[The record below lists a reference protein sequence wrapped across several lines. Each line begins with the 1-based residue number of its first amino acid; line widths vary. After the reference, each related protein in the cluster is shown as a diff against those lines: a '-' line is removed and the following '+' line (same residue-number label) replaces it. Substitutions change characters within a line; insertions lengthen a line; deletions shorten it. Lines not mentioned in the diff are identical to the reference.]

1 MLYDLIIFPIEF
13 LVGIIFSF
21 FTGHFSRF
29 GIIGAIFG
37 VSFVINILALPI
49 YNVADALQEK
59 ERKIAKALEY
69 RVKRIKKA
77 FKGDEQFMVLQTY
90 YRQNNYH
97 PLYVLRSSLSILIEI
112 PFFIAAYHFLSHC
125 EALKGSSF
133 WIFHDLGKPDVLF
146 SIGAFQINILPILMT
161 LINFVSGA
169 VYTKEAPA
177 REKIQLYVVA
187 FIFLALLYYS
197 PSGLVIYWILN
208 NLFSLFKN
216 VVKKQKNPGKIFHI
230 IMSVIVTLVGIV
242 FCLKTH
248 SLSKRGIIVL
258 FVLAVIFVD
267 KIISFAKSFA
277 KNKIFTKEIDD
288 KADFV
293 LLCTSGLG
301 IALLAG
307 FFLPVN
313 VISSSPLEFSFLGK
327 TSSPF
332 TYIKDAFFVFAG
344 FTVVWPVIIYK
355 MFGKN
360 VRVVEARIFAFLF
373 LVALANTFLF
383 KFNYGEI
390 SATFMMN
397 PEVFIKG
404 MTLFNIAGPVVF
416 VLLVLVL
423 FYFVEKL
430 NLSSYLRIFLIA
442 ICVAT
447 LGLGLPKAAFINS
460 QYKTELAKRNTKEK
474 MELKPIYHFTKT
486 GKNVVFI
493 FLDRAVSS
501 LFSEIIDE
509 NSQFKESLTGF
520 TYYPNTLSYGNYTFL
535 GALPMLG
542 GYDYIPDEMN
552 KRSAET
558 IAEKKIESALVMPAI
573 FSDAGFDVTLTDS
586 PADKSIWP
594 KGYKPKT
601 LPEYNSYNIIGE
613 FEGEYNKEL
622 NIEIEDNTD
631 EIINKE
637 LKKFVVINISFPSM
651 REKIDKEFKIIDDLH
666 RFYGGYLV
674 RLLKNLSVLYYLNK
688 LTDFSVE
695 KNQFIYMTNELN
707 HQPFLLNKD
716 YLTPVEK
723 TNPMWKIPIN
733 MDWLYRTYHDVGF
746 ASLKTLCAWF
756 DFLKQ
761 NGVYDNTRI
770 IIVSDHGYSLQT
782 QNFRDFPNPCLP
794 NAFNPIFMVKDFNA
808 KGGFKYNYEFMTNAD
823 SIFFAKKDLNLS
835 DVNPYTNKKF
845 VQRKDEGANVLF
857 SSVVPTVKWISSH
870 CIYEYDEDKSFHIT
884 SNIFDPANWTLLKDY
899 KKEEG
904 SK

>member
-13 LVGIIFSF
+13 LVEIIFNF

-69 RVKRIKKA
+69 RVKKIKKA
-77 FKGDEQFMVLQTY
+77 FKGDEQFMMLQTY

-125 EALKGSSF
+125 DALHEASF
-133 WIFHDLGKPDVLF
+133 WIFKNLGKPDALF
-146 SIGAFQINILPILMT
+146 SIGFFQINVLPILMT

-177 REKIQLYVVA
+177 REKVQLYVVA

-216 VVKKQKNPGKIFHI
+216 IVKKQQNPGKIFHI
-230 IMSVIVTLVGIV
+230 IMSVIVSLVGIV

-258 FVLAVIFVD
+258 FVIAVIFID
-267 KIISFAKSFA
+267 KIISFAKRFA

-288 KADFV
+288 KADFI

-344 FTVVWPVIIYK
+344 FTVVWPIIIYK

-360 VRVVEARIFAFLF
+360 VRVVEARLFALLF
-373 LVALANTFLF
+373 LIALANTFLF

-416 VLLVLVL
+416 VLLVVAL
-423 FYFVEKL
+423 FYFVEKFD
-430 NLSSYLRIFLIA
+430 LSSYLRIFLIA

-460 QYKTELAKRNTKEK
+460 QYKTELAKRNAKEK
-474 MELKPIYHFTKT
+474 MELKPIYHFSKT

-501 LFSEIIDE
+501 LFSEIIDGNTE
-509 NSQFKESLTGF
+509 FKESLKGF

-535 GALPMLG
+535 GALSMLG
-542 GYDYIPDEMN
+542 GYDYIPDELN
-552 KRSAET
+552 KRLDET
-558 IAEKKIESALVMPAI
+558 IDFKRVESSLVMPAI
-573 FSDAGFDVTLTDS
+573 FSDAGFEVTLADS
-586 PADKSIWP
+586 FADKNDWP
-594 KGYKPKT
+594 EGYKPKFV
-601 LPEYNSYNIIGE
+601 PEYKAYKVIGE
-613 FEGEYNKEL
+613 FSEDYKKEL
-622 NIEIEDNTD
+622 NIEIQNDTD
-631 EIINKE
+631 EIVNNE
-637 LKKFVVINISFPSM
+637 LKKFVVINMVFPSM
-651 REKIDKEFKIIDDLH
+651 RKKIDKKF
-666 RFYGGYLV
+666 
-674 RLLKNLSVLYYLNK
+674 KNLDEVHRLYNDYLLGFIKNTSALYYLNK
-688 LTDFSVE
+688 LTDFSGK

-707 HQPFLLNKD
+707 HEPYLLKED
-716 YLTPVEK
+716 HLTPVEK
-723 TNPMWKIPIN
+723 DNPFWQLPKTVE
-733 MDWLYRTYHDVGF
+733 WLKRTYDDV
-746 ASLKTLCAWF
+746 AITSLKTLCTWF
-756 DFLKQ
+756 DYLKQ
-761 NGVYDNTRI
+761 NDVYDNTRI
-770 IIVSDHGYSLQT
+770 IIVSDHGFPLRT
-782 QNFRDFPNPCLP
+782 QNFSNFPEPRIP

-808 KGGFKYNYEFMTNAD
+808 NSDFGYDNSFMTNAD
-823 SIFFAKKDLNLS
+823 SIFFAKKDLGIS
-835 DVNPYTNKKF
+835 DINPYTNKKF

-857 SSVVPTVKWISSH
+857 SLIVPSAKWCSSH
-870 CIYEYDEDKSFHIT
+870 NTYEYDEDKSFHVT
-884 SNIFDPANWTLLKDY
+884 SDIFNPANWTLLKDY
-899 KKEEG
+899 KKEES

>member
-13 LVGIIFSF
+13 LVGIIFNF

-77 FKGDEQFMVLQTY
+77 FKGDEQFMMLQTY

-125 EALKGSSF
+125 EALHEASF
-133 WIFHDLGKPDVLF
+133 WIFKDLGKPDALF
-146 SIGAFQINILPILMT
+146 SIGFFQINVLPILMT

-177 REKIQLYVVA
+177 REKVQLYVVA

-216 VVKKQKNPGKIFHI
+216 IVKKQQNSGKIFHI
-230 IMSVIVTLVGIV
+230 IMSVIVLLVGIV

-248 SLSKRGIIVL
+248 SFSKRVIIVL
-258 FVLAVIFVD
+258 FVIAVIFID
-267 KIISFAKSFA
+267 KIISFAKRFA

-288 KADFV
+288 KADFI

-344 FTVVWPVIIYK
+344 FTVVWPIIIYK

-360 VRVVEARIFAFLF
+360 VRVVEARLFALLF
-373 LVALANTFLF
+373 LIALANTFLF

-404 MTLFNIAGPVVF
+404 MTVFNIAGPVVF
-416 VLLVLVL
+416 VLLVATL
-423 FYFVEKL
+423 FYFVEKFD
-430 NLSSYLRIFLIA
+430 LSSYLRIFLIA

-474 MELKPIYHFTKT
+474 MELKPIYHFSKT

-509 NSQFKESLTGF
+509 NTEFKESLKGF
-520 TYYPNTLSYGNYTFL
+520 TYYPNTLSYGNYTYS
-535 GALPMLG
+535 GSVAMLG
-542 GYDYIPDEMN
+542 GYEYCPEELN
-552 KRSAET
+552 KREN
-558 IAEKKIESALVMPAI
+558 ESISDKWNEAALVLPAI
-573 FSDAGFDVTLTDS
+573 FGLGNYDVTLSDS
-586 PADKSIWP
+586 FGTEDKISKGFKPSYVP
-594 KGYKPKT
+594 KMQFLNVIGQFDNEYK
-601 LPEYNSYNIIGE
+601 
-613 FEGEYNKEL
+613 
-622 NIEIEDNTD
+622 
-631 EIINKE
+631 
-637 LKKFVVINISFPSM
+637 
-651 REKIDKEFKIIDDLH
+651 KEFSINETKNVDVHINAGLKQFMVLQIVFPLLRKNVYKIQNKNAISILFDKGFETFIDNAA
-666 RFYGGYLV
+666 G
-674 RLLKNLSVLYYLNK
+674 LYYMNE
-688 LTDFSVE
+688 LTDFTAE
-695 KNQFIYMTNELN
+695 KNQFIYIRNDLN
-707 HQPFLLNKD
+707 HEPYPLKEDYFTPCDSSDLVGNEAQNLNLVKRTYDDCAKMTLKCLCKWID
-716 YLTPVEK
+716 YLKKNE
-723 TNPMWKIPIN
+723 
-733 MDWLYRTYHDVGF
+733 
-746 ASLKTLCAWF
+746 
-756 DFLKQ
+756 
-761 NGVYDNTRI
+761 VYDNTRI
-770 IIVSDHGYSLQT
+770 VIVADHGFHLQT
-782 QNFRDFPNPCLP
+782 SYFKNFEDPVTPN
-794 NAFNPIFMVKDFNA
+794 NFNPLLLLKDFDSNFE
-808 KGGFKYNYEFMTNAD
+808 FKTDNSFMTNAD
-823 SIFFAKKDLNLS
+823 SLFLAKSGLGLTDK
-835 DVNPYTNKKF
+835 NPYTGNYLKPLK
-845 VQRKDEGANVLF
+845 EHGINVF
-857 SSVVPTVKWISSH
+857 MSPVVPTANYCSSH
-870 CIYEYDEDKSFHIT
+870 AKYEIDKNKAWHIT
-884 SNIFDPANWTLLKDY
+884 SDIFNPANWTLLKDY
-899 KKEEG
+899 KKEES

>member
-13 LVGIIFSF
+13 LVGIIFNF

-69 RVKRIKKA
+69 RVKKIKKA
-77 FKGDEQFMVLQTY
+77 FKGDEQFMMLQTY

-125 EALKGSSF
+125 EALHEASF
-133 WIFHDLGKPDVLF
+133 WIFKDLGKPDALF
-146 SIGAFQINILPILMT
+146 SIGFFQINVLPILMT

-177 REKIQLYVVA
+177 REKVQLYVVA

-216 VVKKQKNPGKIFHI
+216 IVKKQQNPGKIFHI
-230 IMSVIVTLVGIV
+230 IMSVIVLLVGIV

-248 SLSKRGIIVL
+248 SFSKRGIIVL
-258 FVLAVIFVD
+258 FVIAVIFID
-267 KIISFAKSFA
+267 KIISFAKRFA

-288 KADFV
+288 KADFI

-332 TYIKDAFFVFAG
+332 TYIKDTFFVFAG
-344 FTVVWPVIIYK
+344 FTVVWPIIIYK

-360 VRVVEARIFAFLF
+360 VRVVEARLFALLF
-373 LVALANTFLF
+373 LIALANTFLF

-404 MTLFNIAGPVVF
+404 MTVFNIAGPVVF
-416 VLLVLVL
+416 VLLVATL
-423 FYFVEKL
+423 FYFVEKFD
-430 NLSSYLRIFLIA
+430 LSSYLRIFLIA

-474 MELKPIYHFTKT
+474 MELKPIYHFSKT

-501 LFSEIIDE
+501 LFSEIIDGNTE
-509 NSQFKESLTGF
+509 FKESLKGF
-520 TYYPNTLSYGNYTFL
+520 TYYPNTLSYGNYTYS
-535 GALPMLG
+535 GSVAMLG
-542 GYDYIPDEMN
+542 GYEYCPEELN
-552 KRSAET
+552 KREN
-558 IAEKKIESALVMPAI
+558 ESISDKWNEAALVLPAI
-573 FSDAGFDVTLTDS
+573 FGLGNYDVTLSDS
-586 PADKSIWP
+586 FGTEDKISKGFKPSYVPKMQFLNVIGQFDNEYKKEFSINETKNVDVHINAGLKQFMVLQIVFP
-594 KGYKPKT
+594 LLRKNVYK
-601 LPEYNSYNIIGE
+601 IQ
-613 FEGEYNKEL
+613 NK
-622 NIEIEDNTD
+622 NA
-631 EIINKE
+631 
-637 LKKFVVINISFPSM
+637 ISILF
-651 REKIDKEFKIIDDLH
+651 DKEFETFIDNAA
-666 RFYGGYLV
+666 G
-674 RLLKNLSVLYYLNK
+674 LYYMNE
-688 LTDFSVE
+688 LTDFTAE
-695 KNQFIYMTNELN
+695 KNQFIYIRNDLN
-707 HQPFLLNKD
+707 HEPYPLKEDYFTPCDSSDLVGNEAQNLNLVKRTYDDCAKMTLKCLCKWID
-716 YLTPVEK
+716 YLKKNE
-723 TNPMWKIPIN
+723 
-733 MDWLYRTYHDVGF
+733 
-746 ASLKTLCAWF
+746 
-756 DFLKQ
+756 
-761 NGVYDNTRI
+761 VYDNTRI
-770 IIVSDHGYSLQT
+770 VIVADHGFHLQT
-782 QNFRDFPNPCLP
+782 SYFKNFEDPVTPN
-794 NAFNPIFMVKDFNA
+794 NFNPLLLLKDFDSNFE
-808 KGGFKYNYEFMTNAD
+808 FKTDNSFMTNAD
-823 SIFFAKKDLNLS
+823 SLFLAKSGLGLTDK
-835 DVNPYTNKKF
+835 NPYTGNYLKPLK
-845 VQRKDEGANVLF
+845 EHGINVF
-857 SSVVPTVKWISSH
+857 MSPVVPTANYCSSH
-870 CIYEYDEDKSFHIT
+870 AKYEIDKNKAWHVT
-884 SNIFDPANWTLLKDY
+884 SDIFNPANWTLLKDY
-899 KKEEG
+899 KKEES

>member
-13 LVGIIFSF
+13 LVGIIFNF

-69 RVKRIKKA
+69 RVKKIKKA
-77 FKGDEQFMVLQTY
+77 FKGDEQFMMLQTY

-125 EALKGSSF
+125 EALHEASF
-133 WIFHDLGKPDVLF
+133 WIFKDLGKPDALF
-146 SIGAFQINILPILMT
+146 SIGFFQINVLPILMT

-177 REKIQLYVVA
+177 REKVQLYVVA

-216 VVKKQKNPGKIFHI
+216 IVKKQQNPGKIFHI
-230 IMSVIVTLVGIV
+230 IMSVIVLLVGIV

-248 SLSKRGIIVL
+248 SFSKRGIIVL
-258 FVLAVIFVD
+258 FVIAVIFID
-267 KIISFAKSFA
+267 KIISFAKRFA

-288 KADFV
+288 KADFI

-344 FTVVWPVIIYK
+344 FTVVWPIIIYK

-360 VRVVEARIFAFLF
+360 VRVVEARLFALLF
-373 LVALANTFLF
+373 LIALANTFLF

-404 MTLFNIAGPVVF
+404 MTVFNIAGPVVF
-416 VLLVLVL
+416 VLLVATL
-423 FYFVEKL
+423 FYFVEKFD
-430 NLSSYLRIFLIA
+430 LSSYLRIFLIA

-474 MELKPIYHFTKT
+474 MELKPIYHFSKT

-509 NSQFKESLTGF
+509 NTEFKESLKGF
-520 TYYPNTLSYGNYTFL
+520 TYYPNTLSYGNYTYS
-535 GALPMLG
+535 GSVAMLG
-542 GYDYIPDEMN
+542 GYEYCPEELN
-552 KRSAET
+552 KREN
-558 IAEKKIESALVMPAI
+558 ESISDKWNEAALVLPAI
-573 FSDAGFDVTLTDS
+573 FGLGNYDVTLSDS
-586 PADKSIWP
+586 FGTEDKISKGFKPSYVP
-594 KGYKPKT
+594 KMQFLNVIGQFDNEYK
-601 LPEYNSYNIIGE
+601 
-613 FEGEYNKEL
+613 
-622 NIEIEDNTD
+622 
-631 EIINKE
+631 
-637 LKKFVVINISFPSM
+637 
-651 REKIDKEFKIIDDLH
+651 KEFSINETKNVDVHINAGLKQFMVLQIVFPLLRKNVYKIQNKNAISILFDKGFETFIDNAA
-666 RFYGGYLV
+666 G
-674 RLLKNLSVLYYLNK
+674 LYYMNE
-688 LTDFSVE
+688 LTDFTAE
-695 KNQFIYMTNELN
+695 KNQFIYIRNDLN
-707 HQPFLLNKD
+707 HEPYPLKEDYFTPCDSSDLVGNEAQNLNLVKRTYDDCAKMTLKCLCKWID
-716 YLTPVEK
+716 YLKKNE
-723 TNPMWKIPIN
+723 
-733 MDWLYRTYHDVGF
+733 
-746 ASLKTLCAWF
+746 
-756 DFLKQ
+756 
-761 NGVYDNTRI
+761 VYDNTRI
-770 IIVSDHGYSLQT
+770 VIVADHGFHLQT
-782 QNFRDFPNPCLP
+782 SYFKNFEDPVTPN
-794 NAFNPIFMVKDFNA
+794 NFNPLLLLKDFDSNFE
-808 KGGFKYNYEFMTNAD
+808 FKTDNSFMTNAD
-823 SIFFAKKDLNLS
+823 SLFLAKSGLGLTDK
-835 DVNPYTNKKF
+835 NPYTGNYLKPLK
-845 VQRKDEGANVLF
+845 EHGINVF
-857 SSVVPTVKWISSH
+857 MSPVVPTANYCSSH
-870 CIYEYDEDKSFHIT
+870 AKYEIDKNKAWHIT
-884 SNIFDPANWTLLKDY
+884 SDIFNPANWTLLKDY
-899 KKEEG
+899 KKEES

>member
-13 LVGIIFSF
+13 LVGIIFNF

-69 RVKRIKKA
+69 RVKKIKKA
-77 FKGDEQFMVLQTY
+77 FKGDEQFMMLQTY

-125 EALKGSSF
+125 EALHEASF
-133 WIFHDLGKPDVLF
+133 WIFKDLGKPDALF
-146 SIGAFQINILPILMT
+146 SIGFFQINVLPILMT

-177 REKIQLYVVA
+177 REKVQLYVVA

-216 VVKKQKNPGKIFHI
+216 IVKKQQNPGKIFHI
-230 IMSVIVTLVGIV
+230 IMSVIVLLVGIV

-248 SLSKRGIIVL
+248 SFSKRGIIVL
-258 FVLAVIFVD
+258 FVIAVIFID
-267 KIISFAKSFA
+267 KIISFAKRFA

-288 KADFV
+288 KADFI

-344 FTVVWPVIIYK
+344 FTVVWPIIIYK

-360 VRVVEARIFAFLF
+360 VRVVEARLFALLF
-373 LVALANTFLF
+373 LIALANTFLF

-416 VLLVLVL
+416 VLLVATL
-423 FYFVEKL
+423 FYFVE
-430 NLSSYLRIFLIA
+430 NFDLSSYLRIFLIA

-474 MELKPIYHFTKT
+474 MELKPIYHFSKT

-501 LFSEIIDE
+501 LFSEIIDGNTE
-509 NSQFKESLTGF
+509 FKESLKGF
-520 TYYPNTLSYGNYTFL
+520 TYYPNTLSYGNYTYS
-535 GALPMLG
+535 GSVAMLG
-542 GYDYIPDEMN
+542 GYEYCPEELN
-552 KRSAET
+552 KREN
-558 IAEKKIESALVMPAI
+558 ESISDKWNEAALVLPAI
-573 FSDAGFDVTLTDS
+573 FGLGNYDVTLSDS
-586 PADKSIWP
+586 FGTEDKISKGFKPSYVP
-594 KGYKPKT
+594 KMQFLNVIGQFDNEYK
-601 LPEYNSYNIIGE
+601 
-613 FEGEYNKEL
+613 
-622 NIEIEDNTD
+622 
-631 EIINKE
+631 
-637 LKKFVVINISFPSM
+637 
-651 REKIDKEFKIIDDLH
+651 KEFSINETKNVDVHINAGLKQFMVLQIVFPLLRKNVYKIQNKNAISILFDKGFETFIDNAA
-666 RFYGGYLV
+666 G
-674 RLLKNLSVLYYLNK
+674 LYYMNE
-688 LTDFSVE
+688 LTDFTAE
-695 KNQFIYMTNELN
+695 KNQFIYIRNDLN
-707 HQPFLLNKD
+707 HEPYPLKEDYFTPCDSSDLVGNEAQNLNLVKRTYDDCAKMTLKCLCKWID
-716 YLTPVEK
+716 YLKKNE
-723 TNPMWKIPIN
+723 
-733 MDWLYRTYHDVGF
+733 
-746 ASLKTLCAWF
+746 
-756 DFLKQ
+756 
-761 NGVYDNTRI
+761 VYDNTRI
-770 IIVSDHGYSLQT
+770 VIVADHGFHLQT
-782 QNFRDFPNPCLP
+782 SYFKNFEDPVTPN
-794 NAFNPIFMVKDFNA
+794 NFNPLLLLKDFDSNFE
-808 KGGFKYNYEFMTNAD
+808 FKTDNSFMTNAD
-823 SIFFAKKDLNLS
+823 SLFLAKSGLGLTDK
-835 DVNPYTNKKF
+835 NPYTGNYLKPLK
-845 VQRKDEGANVLF
+845 EHGINVF
-857 SSVVPTVKWISSH
+857 MSPVVPTANYCSSH
-870 CIYEYDEDKSFHIT
+870 AKYEIDKNKAWHIT
-884 SNIFDPANWTLLKDY
+884 SDIFNPANWTLLKDY
-899 KKEEG
+899 KKEES

>member
-13 LVGIIFSF
+13 LVGIIFNF

-77 FKGDEQFMVLQTY
+77 FKGDEQFMMLQTY

-125 EALKGSSF
+125 EALHEASF
-133 WIFHDLGKPDVLF
+133 WIFKDLGKPDALF
-146 SIGAFQINILPILMT
+146 SIGFFQINVLPILMT

-177 REKIQLYVVA
+177 REKVQLYVVA

-216 VVKKQKNPGKIFHI
+216 IVKKQQNPGKIFHI
-230 IMSVIVTLVGIV
+230 IMSVIVSLVGIV

-258 FVLAVIFVD
+258 FVIAVIFID
-267 KIISFAKSFA
+267 KIISFAKRFA

-288 KADFV
+288 KADFI

-344 FTVVWPVIIYK
+344 FTVVWPIIIYK

-360 VRVVEARIFAFLF
+360 VRVVEARLFALLF
-373 LVALANTFLF
+373 LIALANTFLF

-404 MTLFNIAGPVVF
+404 MTVFNIAGPVVF
-416 VLLVLVL
+416 VLLVATL
-423 FYFVEKL
+423 FYFVEKFD
-430 NLSSYLRIFLIA
+430 LSSYLRIFLIA

-474 MELKPIYHFTKT
+474 MELKPIYHFSKT

-509 NSQFKESLTGF
+509 NTEFKESLKGF
-520 TYYPNTLSYGNYTFL
+520 TYYPNTLSYGNYTYS
-535 GALPMLG
+535 GSVAMLG
-542 GYDYIPDEMN
+542 GYEYCPEELN
-552 KRSAET
+552 KREN
-558 IAEKKIESALVMPAI
+558 ESISDKWNEAALVLPAI
-573 FSDAGFDVTLTDS
+573 FGLGNYDVTLSDS
-586 PADKSIWP
+586 FGTEDKISKGFKPSYVP
-594 KGYKPKT
+594 KMQFLNVIGQFDNEYK
-601 LPEYNSYNIIGE
+601 
-613 FEGEYNKEL
+613 
-622 NIEIEDNTD
+622 
-631 EIINKE
+631 
-637 LKKFVVINISFPSM
+637 
-651 REKIDKEFKIIDDLH
+651 KEFSINETKNVDVHINAGLKQFMVLQIVFPLLRKNVYKIQNKNAISILFDKGFETFIDNAA
-666 RFYGGYLV
+666 G
-674 RLLKNLSVLYYLNK
+674 LYYMNE
-688 LTDFSVE
+688 LTDFTAE
-695 KNQFIYMTNELN
+695 KNQFIYIRNDLN
-707 HQPFLLNKD
+707 HEPYPLKEDYFTPCDSSDLVGNEAQNLNLVKRTYDDCAKMTLKCLCKWID
-716 YLTPVEK
+716 YLKKNE
-723 TNPMWKIPIN
+723 
-733 MDWLYRTYHDVGF
+733 
-746 ASLKTLCAWF
+746 
-756 DFLKQ
+756 
-761 NGVYDNTRI
+761 VYDNTRI
-770 IIVSDHGYSLQT
+770 VIVADHGFHLQT
-782 QNFRDFPNPCLP
+782 SYFKNFEDPVTPN
-794 NAFNPIFMVKDFNA
+794 NFNPLLLLKDFDSNFE
-808 KGGFKYNYEFMTNAD
+808 FKTDNSFMTNAD
-823 SIFFAKKDLNLS
+823 SLFLAKSGLGLTDK
-835 DVNPYTNKKF
+835 NPYTGNYLKPLK
-845 VQRKDEGANVLF
+845 EHGINVF
-857 SSVVPTVKWISSH
+857 MSPVVPTANYCSSH
-870 CIYEYDEDKSFHIT
+870 AKYEIDKNKAWHIT
-884 SNIFDPANWTLLKDY
+884 SDIFNPANWTLLKDY
-899 KKEEG
+899 KKEES